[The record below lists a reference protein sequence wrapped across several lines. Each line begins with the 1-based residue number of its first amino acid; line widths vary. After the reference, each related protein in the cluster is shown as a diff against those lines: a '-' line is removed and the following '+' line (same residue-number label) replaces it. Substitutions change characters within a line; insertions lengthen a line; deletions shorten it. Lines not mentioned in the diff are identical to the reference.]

1 MSRAR
6 SLADFFGR
14 QDAWSGSGSR
24 ALKFLRG
31 DGSWQQA
38 GSTDAGDLTGVLP
51 AGVTGGSGLA
61 ISTASQTALDLKAP
75 IASPTFTGTVGGI
88 SVGAASIGDGVLPVG
103 VTGGSGLDAV
113 AVGAANVGAG
123 IFPSDVET
131 AYDESR
137 GRNHGTK
144 KWHTRCTSASPA
156 NTFTLMRFS
165 RWWWGNCYGRIQ
177 VHEYRYGPDSR
188 LFDGI
193 VYGHTRSGNPS
204 IYTITNTG
212 APTPYFT
219 DYDGGRERSQL
230 KLSGATYREYV
241 VEWECNGMA
250 AADTDALCG
259 PNGGGSDCYYW
270 HSQEQI
276 G

>member
-6 SLADFFGR
+6 TLADFFGR
-14 QDAWSGSGSR
+14 QDSWSGTRS
-24 ALKFLRG
+24 ATTFLRG

-38 GSTDAGDLTGVLP
+38 GSTDAAVLTGVLP
-51 AGVTGGSGLA
+51 SGVTGGSGLDA
-61 ISTASQTALDLKAP
+61 VA
-75 IASPTFTGTVGGI
+75 
-88 SVGAASIGDGVLPVG
+88 VGAADIGDGVLPSG

-123 IFPSDVET
+123 IFPADAET
-131 AYDESR
+131 AYDDSR
-137 GRNHGTK
+137 GRNHGTH

-188 LFDGI
+188 LFDGLI
-193 VYGHTRSGNPS
+193 FGHTRNGNPS

-230 KLSGATYREYV
+230 KLGGSTYREYV
-241 VEWECNGMA
+241 VELEINGMVA
-250 AADTDALCG
+250 TDTDALCG
-259 PNGGGSDCYYW
+259 PNGGASDSYYW
-270 HSQEQI
+270 HSQERI